1 MAFELVTDLDTVE
14 VGLRGGDVLRRN
26 PNARVPLLEDG
37 DFVLW
42 ESRALRGYRASLH
55 PEAGL
60 VPHDSATQAPMD
72 QWAWRQAIPPGPAMQ
87 KLSFGLFLKGKFG
100 MGDADPATVASERKA
115 CDRFP
120 DVPQKGAGRQGP
132 DRRRPEPCRL
142 LHRDKL
148 HVSRSEPGFR
158 PMPGPP
164 PAPNLS
170 RRPAASTPW
179 DFAGDASR
187 DRVSAIRLTASDR
200 PGRKLRHRRSGPPA
214 PICVRLRPFDVRQV
228 RNHADRR
235 SRPARQLRSG
245 HVVAPEGISRAEAAL
260 GRRMRNKIA

>member
-1 MAFELVTDLDTVE
+1 MKSGLTKSRKMSADSSSRSISAFRSL
-14 VGLRGGDVLRRN
+14 
-26 PNARVPLLEDG
+26 PARM
-37 DFVLW
+37 
-42 ESRALRGYRASLH
+42 SRSYHVS
-55 PEAGL
+55 
-60 VPHDSATQAPMD
+60 T
-72 QWAWRQAIPPGPAMQ
+72 
-87 KLSFGLFLKGKFG
+87 
-100 MGDADPATVASERKA
+100 
-115 CDRFP
+115 

>member
-1 MAFELVTDLDTVE
+1 
-14 VGLRGGDVLRRN
+14 
-26 PNARVPLLEDG
+26 
-37 DFVLW
+37 
-42 ESRALRGYRASLH
+42 
-55 PEAGL
+55 
-60 VPHDSATQAPMD
+60 
-72 QWAWRQAIPPGPAMQ
+72 
-87 KLSFGLFLKGKFG
+87 
-100 MGDADPATVASERKA
+100 
-115 CDRFP
+115 
-120 DVPQKGAGRQGP
+120 
-132 DRRRPEPCRL
+132 
-142 LHRDKL
+142 
-148 HVSRSEPGFR
+148 
-158 PMPGPP
+158 MPGPP